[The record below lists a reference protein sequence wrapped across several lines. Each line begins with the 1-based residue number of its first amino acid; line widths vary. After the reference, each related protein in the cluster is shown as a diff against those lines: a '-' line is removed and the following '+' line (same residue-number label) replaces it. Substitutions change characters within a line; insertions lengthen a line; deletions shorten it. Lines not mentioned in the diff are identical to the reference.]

1 MLQET
6 TLAATAKPSPTT
18 RLRVALLLI
27 GLTTGLTI
35 TLSLSLLLIR
45 ITTDDALHR
54 GDLTPFIFQVL
65 LVNIFAGGVFATMGW
80 WVSTRIIT
88 PVIHQAEDADR
99 QRLTAQSELEVA
111 QQVNE
116 AKDQF
121 ISILSHEL
129 RTPLA
134 VIVSSASML
143 EHYSDRLSDER
154 RTEHYQ
160 RIQGQARYMTDM
172 LDDLMLISQARQGKL
187 AFKPQPIDL
196 PSFCQS
202 VLDEIRPATATAT
215 PNSSAPQYQF
225 QFDAAHD
232 FEAAT
237 ADAVFADPNML
248 RHILHNLLSNAI
260 KYSPD
265 GGLINLTLRREQDD
279 ELGMAAV
286 IAVSDQGVGI
296 PQADHD
302 QLFESFYR
310 AGNVKNIRGHGLGL
324 SIVRESVTRHG
335 GRVSF
340 NSTVGVGTTFTVVL
354 PVRPSQA

>member
-18 RLRVALLLI
+18 RLRVALLLM

-45 ITTDDALHR
+45 ITTDEALHR
-54 GDLTPFIFQVL
+54 GDLAPFIFQVL
-65 LVNIFAGGVFATMGW
+65 LVNIFAGGVFAAMGW

-88 PVIHQAEDADR
+88 PVIHQAEAADR

-121 ISILSHEL
+121 ISILSHDL

-202 VLDEIRPATATAT
+202 VLDEIRPAT

-265 GGLINLTLRREQDD
+265 GGLIKLTLRRESDD

-286 IAVSDQGVGI
+286 IAVSDQGVGV
-296 PQADHD
+296 PEADHD

-310 AGNVKNIRGHGLGL
+310 AGNVKNIQGHGLGL
-324 SIVRESVTRHG
+324 SIVRESVLRHG

-340 NSTVGVGTTFTVVL
+340 SSTVGGGSTFTVVL
-354 PVRPSQA
+354 PVRPPQT

>member
-1 MLQET
+1 MVPET
-6 TLAATAKPSPTT
+6 SIAATAKPSSTT

-35 TLSLSLLLIR
+35 SLSLSLLLIR
-45 ITTDDALHR
+45 IRTDEALHR

-65 LVNIFAGGVFATMGW
+65 LVNILAGIVFTALGW

-88 PVIHQAEDADR
+88 PVIHQAEAADR

-121 ISILSHEL
+121 ISILSHDL

-143 EHYSDRLSDER
+143 ENYADRLTEER
-154 RTEHYQ
+154 RIEHYQ

-172 LDDLMLISQARQGKL
+172 LNDLMLISRARQGKL
-187 AFKPQPIDL
+187 TFKPQPIDL

-202 VLDEIRPATATAT
+202 VLEEIRPSTI
-215 PNSSAPQYQF
+215 SSAGVQYQF
-225 QFDAAHD
+225 HFDAAHD

-248 RHILHNLLSNAI
+248 RHILHNLLTNAI
-260 KYSPD
+260 KYSPQ
-265 GGLINLTLRREQDD
+265 GGLISLTLRREQDD
-279 ELGMAAV
+279 KLGTAAV
-286 IAVSDQGVGI
+286 ISISDQGMGI
-296 PQADHD
+296 PEDDHD
-302 QLFESFYR
+302 QLFDSFYR
-310 AGNVKNIRGHGLGL
+310 AGNVKNIQGHGLGL
-324 SIVRESVTRHG
+324 SIVRESVARHG

-340 NSTVGVGTTFTVVL
+340 SSTVGVGTTFTVVL
-354 PVRPSQA
+354 PVRPPQT